1 MSDEKQETIDDIVR
15 EMSNLGKLDEK
26 STDKSSRSLMGLG
39 FRTYADR
46 IKAAARRAYNEIDSS
61 VCGIDSATSS
71 DIDDV
76 RKAMDKTIGD
86 YYE

>member
-1 MSDEKQETIDDIVR
+1 MSENETIADIVAQIR
-15 EMSNLGKLDEK
+15 AVAHIQTAD
-26 STDKSSRSLMGLG
+26 TPRSVLQ
-39 FRTYADR
+39 FADR
-46 IKAAARRAYNEIDSS
+46 IEAAARRAYNKIDSS